1 MNYGLALAAAGQFDL
16 HDLIDL
22 APLAEASGWDGI
34 FLEDYIVWQGHQDVP
49 AYDPWAVLAAMALR
63 TTRVKLAILVTPL
76 ARRRPWKVAREAV
89 TIDHLARGRLILGF
103 GLGDKE
109 TGDPSFAH
117 FGEQMNIK
125 ARAEM
130 LDEGIEIVAGL
141 LAGSPFR
148 YDGKHYTVKEI
159 TLLPKPVQQPRIP
172 IWIGGGYPYR
182 GPMRRAARWD
192 GSCLYRDG
200 VHYLTPD
207 DVRELREFVRAQRGT
222 LDGYDIVVGG
232 SPRRADWDEER
243 AYIRALA
250 EAGTTWW
257 QEYVPPGELG
267 AMREAIARGPLR
279 ID

>member
-1 MNYGLALAAAGQFDL
+1 
-16 HDLIDL
+16 
-22 APLAEASGWDGI
+22 
-34 FLEDYIVWQGHQDVP
+34 VWQGHQDVP

-141 LAGSPFR
+141 LTGSPFR
-148 YDGKHYTVKEI
+148 YDGKHYMVKEI

-172 IWIGGGYPYR
+172 IWIGGGYPSK

-207 DVRELREFVRAQRGT
+207 DVRELRDFVLAQRGT

-232 SPRRADWDEER
+232 SPRREDWEEER

-250 EAGTTWW
+250 EAGMTWW

-267 AMREAIARGPLR
+267 AMRAAIARGPLR